1 MRGIFIVSIGL
12 SSSTKPA
19 SSRRPTMMRGTPAKK
34 DCPWMRIRMWMWIW
48 MWMRMCM
55 CMCMRIAAC
64 TACMAICLCHAH
76 GTRMPCASTRVTPEA
91 RT

>member
-34 DCPWMRIRMWMWIW
+34 DCPWMRIRMWIW